1 MDTEKSG
8 DFCPL
13 LKDSCI
19 KRRCRWYQNIRGLN
33 PQTGTE
39 IDGWDCAI
47 SWLPL
52 LTIDVARHVN
62 SAGAA
67 TESMRNEIVKRM
79 DAPVVLPQLE
89 KRHGT
94 A

>member
-1 MDTEKSG
+1 MDTNING

-13 LKDSCI
+13 LQKACI
-19 KRRCRWYQNIRGLN
+19 RTQCKWYKQIMGKN
-33 PQTGTE
+33 PQTGE
-39 IDGWDCAI
+39 DINGWDCAV

-52 LTIDVARHVN
+52 LTVDVARHVN

-79 DAPVVLPQLE
+79 DNPPQQL
-89 KRHGT
+89 RLSDAT
-94 A
+94 